1 MRDKWISRLM
11 MYDRLEPLSEESKS
25 ARVVLID
32 TFNDTVAYDGTK
44 ALFEKCLEKRYFL
57 VRPKNE

>member
-1 MRDKWISRLM
+1 MMRDKWVSRLM
-11 MYDRLEPLSEESKS
+11 MYDRLELLSESWS
-25 ARVVLID
+25 TRVVLID

-57 VRPKNE
+57 FRPKKE